1 MRPADALRL
10 AVDADVA
17 RALLPPR
24 EFYEEPAWLAAL
36 RAPLFARA
44 WHPLDAAAGSL
55 ARGAARPAT
64 LLPPAFDEPLLLTR
78 DEAGALRLMSNAC
91 THRGHLVVEQ
101 PCAVKALRCAYHG
114 RRFDLAGKC
123 LGAPGFEEAKAF
135 PRPEDSLATA
145 QVGEWRGLLFGSLA
159 PRVPLAQ
166 AFAEVDE
173 RVGALVPAQWTP
185 APQHDRTFEFDA
197 NWALYVENY
206 LEGLHIPFI
215 HPGLTAKLDW
225 KSYRYENLANGTLQ
239 VGIAAPDELA
249 FELPAVQRDAGA
261 RVAAFYFCL
270 FPNLMLNVY
279 PWGLSLNVVEP
290 LTPTRTRVR
299 FHAFVHDAKRHG
311 QGAGSGLDQVELEDE
326 RAVAQVQRGLR
337 GRLWPRGR
345 YAPVAESGV
354 HWFHRRIASALDGT
368 D

>member
-1 MRPADALRL
+1 
-10 AVDADVA
+10 
-17 RALLPPR
+17 LL
-24 EFYEEPAWLAAL
+24 
-36 RAPLFARA
+36 
-44 WHPLDAAAGSL
+44 S
-55 ARGAARPAT
+55 
-64 LLPPAFDEPLLLTR
+64 R
-78 DEAGALRLMSNAC
+78 DEKGALHLLSNAC
-91 THRGHLVVEQ
+91 THRGHLVVER
-101 PCAVKALRCAYHG
+101 PCTVQALRCAYHG

-135 PRPEDSLATA
+135 PRPADSLARA
-145 QVGEWRGLLFGSLA
+145 QIGEWRGLEFGSLA
-159 PRVPLAQ
+159 PRVPLEK
-166 AFAEVDE
+166 AFEEVE
-173 RVGALVPAQWTP
+173 ARIGGVARAKWTP
-185 APQHDRTFEFDA
+185 SPQHDRVFEFDA

-215 HPGLTAKLDW
+215 HPGLNAKLDW

-239 VGIAAPDELA
+239 VGIAALDELA
-249 FELPAVQRDAGA
+249 FTLPEKHPDAQA

-290 LTPTRTRVR
+290 LSATRTRVR
-299 FHAFVHDAKRHG
+299 FHAYVHDAKLHG

-326 RAVAQVQRGLR
+326 RAVTRVQLGLR
-337 GRLWPRGR
+337 GRSWPRGR

-354 HWFHRRIASALDGT
+354 HWFHRRIAKALEGT